1 MDNSY
6 ACRIESNVTFEHCLW
21 EFKCYTNEYAG
32 GGTQQE
38 GDHGWSRKPGQL
50 PTTGE
55 VMDLE
60 GGSATTTLLNELG
73 P

>member
-1 MDNSY
+1 MQNREQCKPLNTVCGNLSVIPMSM
-6 ACRIESNVTFEHCLW
+6 R
-21 EFKCYTNEYAG
+21 

-38 GDHGWSRKPGQL
+38 GDHGWSGKRGQL
-50 PTTGE
+50 PRTGE

-60 GGSATTTLLNELG
+60 GGPATTTLLNELG